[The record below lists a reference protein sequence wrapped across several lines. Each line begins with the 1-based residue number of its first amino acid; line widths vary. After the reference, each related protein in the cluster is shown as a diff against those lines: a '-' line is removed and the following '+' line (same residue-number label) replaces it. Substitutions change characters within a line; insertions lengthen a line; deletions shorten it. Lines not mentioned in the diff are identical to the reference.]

1 MNKFILKFAVD
12 CFMLSSALITV
23 CFSFLPEKVF
33 SEYPPT
39 IFEFANNESGII
51 IQNRLLLFLVFL
63 FASAI
68 SKMIYACFRK
78 EYTIKGKNFVIKI
91 EYGDL
96 LQKNAG
102 KKVITF
108 DECYTTTVGNAL
120 GDVKPESINGQYLLQ
135 HNDIGA
141 RIGQLIQNA
150 GLKKLPSKSKFNKKD
165 RYESGRVVQYE
176 NDLLMAF
183 VKLDEKGAGKMSYND
198 YLNSLNVLWEEISNY
213 CEHKDIYIP
222 IIGSGQTTRFDGE
235 NYNHQDLLDVII
247 ASYRLSPHKLKS
259 PLELHIVCRK
269 KDGVSL
275 GRDHI

>member
-68 SKMIYACFRK
+68 SKMIYARFRK

-102 KKVITF
+102 KK
-108 DECYTTTVGNAL
+108 
-120 GDVKPESINGQYLLQ
+120 
-135 HNDIGA
+135 
-141 RIGQLIQNA
+141 
-150 GLKKLPSKSKFNKKD
+150 
-165 RYESGRVVQYE
+165 
-176 NDLLMAF
+176 
-183 VKLDEKGAGKMSYND
+183 SYN
-198 YLNSLNVLWEEISNY
+198 
-213 CEHKDIYIP
+213 
-222 IIGSGQTTRFDGE
+222 F
-235 NYNHQDLLDVII
+235 
-247 ASYRLSPHKLKS
+247 
-259 PLELHIVCRK
+259 
-269 KDGVSL
+269 
-275 GRDHI
+275 